1 MKRIV
6 YTMALGRPKFAECAL
21 GLARSLRL
29 IGDNTPRVVITDLPN
44 YPWDRYFDE
53 VLTPTEPAGMV
64 YYAKLTALERTDA
77 DQVLWLDG
85 DMLAFRRLDDIFD
98 ACKGKGFAVQGTE
111 IQDGEWYGSVP
122 DHLARLGIPSLPRFN
137 GGLMYYERTPETLRL
152 IARAKAAMAENSLG
166 FPEYRG
172 GVPDEP
178 VVAALMRQEGVGHL
192 FPESADFH
200 NSATGLIGPLRLDVL
215 KNECSFVCRRD
226 EVRFVRPYLF
236 HASRYINYTVY
247 WRQLGALEKLERY
260 EDRHGYG
267 WLSPGQ
273 KLRRSVERRYLKWVL
288 KKL

>member
-29 IGDNTPRVVITDLPN
+29 IGDTTPRVIVTDLPN
-44 YPWDRYFDE
+44 YPWERYFDE
-53 VLTPTEPAGMV
+53 VLVPTEPAEMV
-64 YYAKLTALERTDA
+64 YFAKLTALERTDA

-98 ACKGKGFAVQGTE
+98 ACAGKGFAVQGTE
-111 IQDGEWYGSVP
+111 IDKGDWYGSVT
-122 DHLARLGIPSLPRFN
+122 DHCTRLRVPSLPRFN
-137 GGLMYYERTPETLRL
+137 GGMIYYERTPETQRL
-152 IARAKAAMAENSLG
+152 ISTVRNAMTTDGFGFPKYRGG
-166 FPEYRG
+166 FPE
-172 GVPDEP
+172 EP
-178 VVAALMRQEGVGHL
+178 VVAAAMRKEGIGHV

-200 NSATGLIGPLRLDVL
+200 NSATGLIGSLRLDVQN
-215 KNECSFVCRRD
+215 NECSFVCRRD
-226 EVRFVRPYLF
+226 DVRFVRPYVF

-247 WRQLGALEKLERY
+247 WRQLAALEKLERY
-260 EDRHGYG
+260 EDQHGYG